1 MVGNSISDEVS
12 EDEFFSDAQQDMG
25 YDDVED
31 ESADDDEFNV
41 PPGKSMYVAL
51 GLFVMIAIVC
61 VFMFT
66 QDSVEPVEYDNRALN
81 DNWAERAAREQPT
94 MAKSIPL
101 DASWNIPTLPDGGLL
116 PAAPGVV
123 DTFATSRKVTE
134 QEELATE
141 NPSQEAMKLFDTDI
155 ANGPAKLV
163 TPQPQPRG
171 KKR

>member
-1 MVGNSISDEVS
+1 
-12 EDEFFSDAQQDMG
+12 
-25 YDDVED
+25 
-31 ESADDDEFNV
+31 
-41 PPGKSMYVAL
+41 
-51 GLFVMIAIVC
+51 
-61 VFMFT
+61 MFT

-141 NPSQEAMKLFDTDI
+141 NPSQQAMKLFDTDI
-155 ANGPAKLV
+155 ANGPAV
-163 TPQPQPRG
+163 EAGNTTTQPRG